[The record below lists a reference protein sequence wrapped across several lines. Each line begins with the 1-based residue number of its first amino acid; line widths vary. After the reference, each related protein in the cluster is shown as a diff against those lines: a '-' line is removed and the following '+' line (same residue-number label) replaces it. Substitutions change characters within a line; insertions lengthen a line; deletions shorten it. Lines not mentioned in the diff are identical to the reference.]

1 MEKVIVTGGA
11 GFIGSHLVDV
21 LVDRGYEVHIIDN
34 LYSGKKENVNT
45 KAILHNIDIRDFEKL
60 LPIFQNSKYVFH
72 EAAIPQVQ
80 YSIENPIETNDINV
94 GGLLNIL
101 EISKLS
107 KIKRLIFA
115 SSSAVYG
122 DQSEMPLI
130 ESMKAN
136 PISPY
141 GAQKYIG
148 EIYCKL
154 YSEIY
159 NLETVCLR
167 YFNVYGPRQS
177 HEGTYASVVA
187 KFLNLR
193 KLNKPLTITGDG
205 TQTRGFVYIAD
216 VVNSNILAM
225 ESDLVGKGEAINIS
239 GKESVS
245 VNEIAK
251 IIGGDVEYMEARIE
265 PKNSQADVSLAKRL
279 LNWEPKINLQEG
291 LNNLKKDYE

>member
-265 PKNSQADVSLAKRL
+265 PKNSQADISLAKGL